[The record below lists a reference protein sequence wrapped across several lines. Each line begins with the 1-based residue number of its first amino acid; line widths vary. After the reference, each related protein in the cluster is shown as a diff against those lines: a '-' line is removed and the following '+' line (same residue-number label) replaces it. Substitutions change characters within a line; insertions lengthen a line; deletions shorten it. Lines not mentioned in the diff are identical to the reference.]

1 MLIPDKVQGHLLKV
15 LFCTRH
21 LFKRAEAILI
31 APSMVVPRGVFK
43 INPQCMMHIDRP
55 MVAPFMIIFYLGRG
69 VTAAKTS
76 NLVPPLAAAPRYFA
90 ILVS

>member
-1 MLIPDKVQGHLLKV
+1 MLIPDEVQGHLLKV

-43 INPQCMMHIDRP
+43 INPQCMMHIDCP
-55 MVAPFMIIFYLGRG
+55 MMAPFMIISHPKYIATHLSVEMILRL
-69 VTAAKTS
+69 S
-76 NLVPPLAAAPRYFA
+76 R
-90 ILVS
+90 LVSVYRTRS